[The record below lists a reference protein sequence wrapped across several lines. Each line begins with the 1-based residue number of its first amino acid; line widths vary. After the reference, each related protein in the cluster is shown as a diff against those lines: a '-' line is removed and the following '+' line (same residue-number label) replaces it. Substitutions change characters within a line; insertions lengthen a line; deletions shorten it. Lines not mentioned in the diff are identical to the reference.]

1 MSLIK
6 LNNKLIKLNNKLVG
20 FVDPYN
26 PPDLPPYTIR
36 LKYKPGTTPTFSV
49 GTGTLVDAGENIW
62 DLTYE
67 NSSWTQLLSTHDDL
81 LEVLGANSTG
91 VTNMVGMFYHCE
103 HLTTVS
109 LFDTSSVTSMRSMFN
124 SCYSLTSVP
133 LFDTSKVTDIGYM
146 FIDCTSLTSIP
157 LFDTSSVTDMGLMF
171 YNCTSLTSIPL
182 FDTSKVTDMIYMF
195 IDCTNVESGALSL
208 YQQAST
214 QTNPP
219 TSHTDTFKNCGLNT
233 TTGAAE
239 LSLIPTSWGGTMQE

>member
-146 FIDCTSLTSIP
+146 FIDCT
-157 LFDTSSVTDMGLMF
+157 
-171 YNCTSLTSIPL
+171 
-182 FDTSKVTDMIYMF
+182 
-195 IDCTNVESGALSL
+195 NVESGALSL